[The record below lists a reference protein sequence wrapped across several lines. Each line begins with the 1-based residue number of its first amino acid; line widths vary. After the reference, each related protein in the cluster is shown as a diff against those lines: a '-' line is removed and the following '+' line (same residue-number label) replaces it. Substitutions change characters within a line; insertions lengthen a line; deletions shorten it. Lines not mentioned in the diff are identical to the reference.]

1 MEERLVATRMLA
13 AGLVLGL
20 AVLTSPA
27 RADDKTKENAKG
39 RLEAARKVYE
49 GVFQR
54 ARVDPS
60 ASLDPDKLALWS
72 RRWAEAERDLGDTKE
87 EKIAAVQGHLDR
99 MKKLEGLF
107 KAMRQSALVSPT
119 DVAAQE
125 YYRLEAEQW
134 LTQAKEK

>member
-1 MEERLVATRMLA
+1 MTTRMLA
-13 AGLVLGL
+13 VGLVLGL
-20 AVLTSPA
+20 AALTFIA

-49 GVFQR
+49 GISQR
-54 ARVDPS
+54 ARIDPN

-72 RRWAEAERDLGDTKE
+72 RRWMEAERDLGDTKE

-99 MKKLEGLF
+99 MKKLEGLV
-107 KAMRQSALVSPT
+107 KAMRQSALVTPME
-119 DVAAQE
+119 VAAQE

-134 LTQAKEK
+134 LTQARAK